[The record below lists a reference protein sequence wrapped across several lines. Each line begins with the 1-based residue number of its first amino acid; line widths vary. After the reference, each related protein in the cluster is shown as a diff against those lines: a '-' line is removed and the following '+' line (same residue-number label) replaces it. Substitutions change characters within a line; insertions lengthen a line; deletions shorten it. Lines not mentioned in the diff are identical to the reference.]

1 MGECKNVV
9 KGDDY
14 GCQKFEPS
22 SNDPLLCG
30 CCHCHKH
37 FHVRP
42 KNDPNF
48 GLCQKKHDGKYCG
61 SQSYL
66 GLQETNKIYFCC
78 LHHQK
83 FHLKKIIIVVIVVC
97 FQTINTVAPINL
109 NVVLSLLEL
118 HKRQCEDLISHW
130 GFENDGLKKL
140 KLEFPEHD
148 FLKVLEIQDDL
159 ESCILKVWWVKIL

>member
-1 MGECKNVV
+1 MWSRVMTMAVKNLNPHQMIHFYVDVV
-9 KGDDY
+9 TAISTSMWG
-14 GCQKFEPS
+14 QKM
-22 SNDPLLCG
+22 N
-30 CCHCHKH
+30 
-37 FHVRP
+37 
-42 KNDPNF
+42 PNF

-61 SQSYL
+61 CQSYL

-109 NVVLSLLEL
+109 NVVFSLLEL
-118 HKRQCEDLISHW
+118 HKWQCEDLISHW